1 MARRN
6 SKTSMLWVFITTI
19 VLVAGLAWANQTGYF
34 SDNEA
39 DGSQVAI
46 ATGKDLEQMKKE
58 IAQGKA
64 LLQSLQ
70 VKEAKSEAKYH
81 RVEDFG
87 IAWMDVDGNGCDT
100 RNDIL
105 SRDLTNRT
113 YKNTCKVASGILNDP
128 YTGEKLVW
136 ESVKG
141 HYADIQI
148 DHVVALSNAW
158 QTGAEQLI
166 LEQREQLA
174 NDPDNLLAVDGKEN
188 MLKGNGFCQKK
199 SKGCKVG
206 GGVYIPPNPQFR
218 VQYVLKS
225 LQVKKKYNLWLTPAE
240 YKAFK
245 RVLNT
250 VPEGF

>member
-19 VLVAGLAWANQTGYF
+19 VLVAGLAWANQTGYLGGNGNTND
-34 SDNEA
+34 S
-39 DGSQVAI
+39 SQVTTVTTREGAKV
-46 ATGKDLEQMKKE
+46 AEGKDL
-58 IAQGKA
+58 
-64 LLQSLQ
+64 LRSLQ
-70 VKEAKSEAKYH
+70 VKKAKSKAKYR

-148 DHVVALSNAW
+148 DHIVALSNAW
-158 QTGAEQLI
+158 QTGAEQLT